1 MPSLEKRLSHKSSN
15 LSSKL
20 RNSTRLSSFVSFD
33 KSSKPKHPRSPSS
46 SSSVSPSSSPNPA
59 ASSGFSNISTPTLI
73 SSSATTINGI
83 PLTSRAKAA
92 QAAQAAAK
100 GNALIES
107 TASSSSSAQTH
118 INQPQSSTDAINH
131 NIDLHK
137 NSSNQNS
144 SSNTTNYP
152 TNHYISESRAK
163 LDKIINFIPVPPPS
177 QLIRP
182 NLNEMQGAV
191 IALSQNQPNQTNIIH
206 TPFKPFSQLEHNTAN
221 VTDASLNTDT
231 AGTSSSLQGSAT
243 QNNNPQDT
251 QKMDNT
257 SNVPI
262 ASPMKHTSSQNTV
275 KPDDKENMIAL
286 ASTLFLTLWLIRNVV
301 YSYEMTKNTNA
312 NSSTSTESTQSHQ
325 LHPLKGLQ
333 KEINSH
339 IHLRKDE
346 VEIELAESAR
356 QSNVNYAY
364 ALHNGTVEH
373 NDFDAKFL
381 SDLIPNLNRSRCST
395 SSTITNLISPASQFN
410 PPFSSN
416 QRPPPSCAV
425 EMDRIPKSDTAPN
438 KIPTNPLPNLS
449 VLAPLPDPTSMGV
462 FLTDS
467 LYIPKTLWSSVF
479 QEKISPEIIEQR
491 LECLR
496 EFIRIGEAFLGQ
508 QLLVRTG
515 YIGLSS
521 WEDVNLKTHNPCIR
535 ASNQSFG
542 DKPTVKGA
550 LRPGV
555 QGPNFGLRSG
565 YNRSLTTSFI
575 TSKTSYLLDNQN
587 KQLKSLESEINM
599 TFIFPIDSSAYSRE
613 EVSSVVTTSGT
624 HMIASASSNL
634 NNLEPAHPHPPSR
647 TSFISRARSR
657 SSSSSSSNYSISSL
671 SHNIGHNSKRDSF
684 SDVGSD
690 VAGGISTLQCLEK
703 IHRDKIEI
711 AKNASQLSRL
721 SNMAR
726 RVANYSSTVSGDN
739 SNRVHKR
746 RHSLASSIEFN
757 TNRLHKNEHI
767 VPVGR
772 GFPIPYSVDDGSE
785 NVTESERCVDR
796 NASHNTTL
804 MPTTL
809 NRSLSSFGIIESHTS
824 SKKNLGFSNPVSH
837 PKHTSCGPTM
847 ITSSDVEHDG
857 SIYTASS
864 DSSKKE
870 KGFSKLFRKSRLS
883 LGSNTNSSSPS
894 MITSDDL
901 RNEHHRPRMSVGGGS
916 FKHIHKSN
924 NSKAEMITSQDF
936 QQQQEAKLRHSLAAK
951 TEMDMAEYN
960 EFRANQ
966 EEAPPGS
973 IGAGV
978 PIGTVFV
985 QKRGKHSRSS
995 SKDLAPVLSAVS
1007 IASSSS
1013 SPLLDTDRSQFSS
1026 SDTSASSGFKS
1037 KHRPSLSIDSTS
1049 STVSTQSTSSR
1060 RSSGSGPS
1068 VASSYAHNSIIGA
1081 KNASPYIS
1089 NSFEEDEEEDQGNY
1103 KTEKSHSSRVKQ
1115 LELKTNCSV
1124 ESLGPPTATVE
1135 NSNWISF
1142 GRPSSGESAVSTDT
1156 SLGWKSSTSD
1166 LVEEEV
1172 HQKQETPEE
1181 DIDGNVEQDDNN
1193 DNTDEN
1199 KPEKSEPA
1207 NKAFEVPDFKKPRAL
1222 SSGLPMRGVPRI
1234 AGTRSSGI
1242 RRGSYH
1248 VSGFENASPDHK
1260 RDIRQV
1266 EMHAAQEDGFRT
1278 TCFIL
1283 SGVGDRPFNTT
1294 ATQTAF
1300 GILKSFN
1307 SSISSPDVSVATKYG
1322 YVFGHEKI
1330 EDKECSLVLA
1340 PPKNKKRYASFTTST
1355 TTTRDETGCP
1365 IKPTIATYLEVL
1377 DHMKDVLVQILGK
1390 EEVCNLFETAIEK
1403 EIRERR
1409 KAEESTCTDTNSAKI
1424 AQEKDDGFHVLNIYG
1439 SILLDEKTAWLAKK
1453 PNSNNCQHPDNKQ
1466 DEELVSN
1473 DSQVNVNTSDSLESA
1488 SELLLPVSIS
1498 PLSATISL
1506 GSNSEEKYTEPTQS
1520 QIQNNTCSLV
1530 SEDKEE
1536 SLSDFSFPQ
1545 KKHLSLEESRS
1556 NFGRKQAD
1564 TLSNDESGQEP
1575 LGMLPISLKT
1585 ENPSDDN
1592 ALGSL
1597 GINTYSCNADTKLTT
1612 GCEMEQE
1619 KKNTVSKMLNTPVIT
1634 DLELQELEI
1643 GEEWAHGYAL
1653 FAARIISRVLLKD
1666 VSCLISMYQTSI
1678 REWILS

>member
-1 MPSLEKRLSHKSSN
+1 M
-15 LSSKL
+15 
-20 RNSTRLSSFVSFD
+20 
-33 KSSKPKHPRSPSS
+33 
-46 SSSVSPSSSPNPA
+46 
-59 ASSGFSNISTPTLI
+59 
-73 SSSATTINGI
+73 
-83 PLTSRAKAA
+83 
-92 QAAQAAAK
+92 
-100 GNALIES
+100 IES
-107 TASSSSSAQTH
+107 TASSASSAQTH
-118 INQPQSSTDAINH
+118 VNQPQSSTEAINH
-131 NIDLHK
+131 NIDIHK

-144 SSNTTNYP
+144 SSNTSNYP
-152 TNHYISESRAK
+152 TNYYTSESRAK

-191 IALSQNQPNQTNIIH
+191 IALSQNHTDQANTIQ
-206 TPFKPFSQLEHNTAN
+206 TPFKPFSQLEHNTSN
-221 VTDASLNTDT
+221 VTDASLDKET
-231 AGTSSSLQGSAT
+231 ARNSSSSQGSAN

-251 QKMDNT
+251 HKMDNT
-257 SNVPI
+257 SDVPI
-262 ASPMKHTSSQNTV
+262 ASPMEQTSSQNTI

-312 NSSTSTESTQSHQ
+312 NSSTATESTESHQ

-356 QSNVNYAY
+356 QLNVNYAY

-373 NDFDAKFL
+373 NDFDTKFL
-381 SDLIPNLNRSRCST
+381 SNLIPDLNRSRCST
-395 SSTITNLISPASQFN
+395 SSTITNLNSPAPQFN
-410 PPFSSN
+410 PPFPSN
-416 QRPPPSCAV
+416 QRPPSSCAV
-425 EMDRIPKSDTAPN
+425 EMNKIPKSDTAPN

-449 VLAPLPDPTSMGV
+449 VLAPLPDPTPMGV

-467 LYIPKTLWSSVF
+467 LFIPKTLWSSVF

-550 LRPGV
+550 LRSGV

-599 TFIFPIDSSAYSRE
+599 TFISPIDSSAYSRE
-613 EVSSVVTTSGT
+613 EVSSVVTNSGT
-624 HMIASASSNL
+624 HMVASASSNL

-657 SSSSSSSNYSISSL
+657 SSSSSSSTYSISSL

-684 SDVGSD
+684 SDVGRD
-690 VAGGISTLQCLEK
+690 VAGGISTLQALEK

-721 SNMAR
+721 SNMTR
-726 RVANYSSTVSGDN
+726 RVANYSSIISSDN

-746 RHSLASSIEFN
+746 RHSIASSIEFN
-757 TNRLHKNEHI
+757 TNRLRKNEHI

-785 NVTESERCVDR
+785 NITESERNAGR
-796 NASHNTTL
+796 SASHNTTL
-804 MPTTL
+804 MPTAL

-847 ITSSDVEHDG
+847 ITSRDVEHDG
-857 SIYTASS
+857 SISTASS
-864 DSSKKE
+864 DASKKE

-901 RNEHHRPRMSVGGGS
+901 HNEHHRSRMSVGGGS

-924 NSKAEMITSQDF
+924 NSKAEMITSQDL
-936 QQQQEAKLRHSLAAK
+936 QQQQEAELRHSLAAK

-1037 KHRPSLSIDSTS
+1037 KHRPSLSIDSTN

-1068 VASSYAHNSIIGA
+1068 VTSSYAHNSIIGT

-1089 NSFEEDEEEDQGNY
+1089 NSFEEDEEEDHDNY
-1103 KTEKSHSSRVKQ
+1103 KTKKSHSSKAKQ

-1135 NSNWISF
+1135 NSNWTSF

-1156 SLGWKSSTSD
+1156 SLGWKSSTSSD
-1166 LVEEEV
+1166 LVEEDLD
-1172 HQKQETPEE
+1172 QKQETPEE
-1181 DIDGNVEQDDNN
+1181 DIGRNVENNDNN
-1193 DNTDEN
+1193 DSTDKNET
-1199 KPEKSEPA
+1199 EKSERT
-1207 NKAFEVPDFKKPRAL
+1207 NEAFEIPDFKKPRAL

-1248 VSGFENASPDHK
+1248 VSGFENASQDHK

-1266 EMHAAQEDGFRT
+1266 EMYAAQEDGFRT
-1278 TCFIL
+1278 RCFIF

-1307 SSISSPDVSVATKYG
+1307 NSISSPEVSVATKYG

-1340 PPKNKKRYASFTTST
+1340 PPKNKKRYASFTAST

-1409 KAEESTCTDTNSAKI
+1409 EAEELACTDTSPVRI

-1439 SILLDEKTAWLAKK
+1439 SSLLDQKTARVAKK
-1453 PNSNNCQHPDNKQ
+1453 SNSSDHGNNCQQPDNKQ
-1466 DEELVSN
+1466 DEESVSN
-1473 DSQVNVNTSDSLESA
+1473 NSQVNVNTSGSLESVG
-1488 SELLLPVSIS
+1488 EHLLPVSIS
-1498 PLSATISL
+1498 PISATISL
-1506 GSNSEEKYTEPTQS
+1506 GSNSEQKHTEPTQS
-1520 QIQNNTCSLV
+1520 QIQNDTCSLV
-1530 SEDKEE
+1530 SENKEG

-1545 KKHLSLEESRS
+1545 KKHLSSEESR
-1556 NFGRKQAD
+1556 NDFERKQAN
-1564 TLSNDESGQEP
+1564 TLSHDETSQDP
-1575 LGMLPISLKT
+1575 LSVLPTSLKT
-1585 ENPSDDN
+1585 ETPSDDN

-1597 GINTYSCNADTKLTT
+1597 EVNTSPCNADIKLTT

-1619 KKNTVSKMLNTPVIT
+1619 KNNTVSKILDTPVIT